1 MKLCIFTGINIGGA
15 VGWSLGET
23 VGTMTALLAS
33 GVGGVLGVYFG
44 WLVARKYLN
53 VAVRSK
59 QDNAFAA
66 HPERSEGCAANACAS
81 LCGRLSLEKP
91 TSS

>member
-59 QDNAFAA
+59 QDSGQAKQDT
-66 HPERSEGCAANACAS
+66 
-81 LCGRLSLEKP
+81 LCGKAGQRIRGAS
-91 TSS
+91 